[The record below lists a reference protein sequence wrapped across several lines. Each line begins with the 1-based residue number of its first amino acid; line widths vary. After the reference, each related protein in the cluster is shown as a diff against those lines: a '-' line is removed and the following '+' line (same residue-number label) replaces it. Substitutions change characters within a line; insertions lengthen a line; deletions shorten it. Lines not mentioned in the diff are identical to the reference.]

1 MSWKILT
8 SNSSTF
14 LLHFWLFFAM
24 AIAIIWD
31 SITSATLCVFVYV
44 LNITFVMIVVDDL
57 CLLLHRKI
65 EKFVVA

>member
-1 MSWKILT
+1 
-8 SNSSTF
+8 
-14 LLHFWLFFAM
+14 M